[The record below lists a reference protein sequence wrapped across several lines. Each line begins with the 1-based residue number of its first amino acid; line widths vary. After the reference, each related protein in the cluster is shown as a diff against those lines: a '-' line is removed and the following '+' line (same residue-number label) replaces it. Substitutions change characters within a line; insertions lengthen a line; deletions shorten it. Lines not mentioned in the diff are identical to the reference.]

1 MIKLGSVKLS
11 KKSCIILIAA
21 ILSAAAVAY
30 LWIWQSFNNFSARPR
45 NVILISIDTC
55 RADYLSC
62 YGHQRITTPNLD
74 KLAKHA
80 LLFENVIS
88 PVPITL
94 PAHSSMLTG
103 LIPPSHG
110 ARNNI
115 GYQLSPSNLTLA
127 EIMQSKGFSTGG
139 VISSFVLDSD
149 FGLHQGFDTYDDE
162 FDYARDSAFGA
173 ERIGSETTEHAINWI
188 EAHCEDKFFLFV
200 HYYDPHVNYE
210 PPEPFSTEYSD
221 DLYAGEIAYTDHCIG
236 KLLNYLKGQ
245 DLYDSSL
252 IIVAGDHGEMLGE
265 HNELTH
271 TYYIYQSAIKV
282 PLIIKPAGKVKA
294 HRIKKTAGL
303 IDIAPTV
310 CGFLGIEPSSP
321 LPGYDLSRYVHGGQP
336 PHADRAY
343 YCESITAAVSFNANM
358 LTGLVTDRFK
368 YIRATRPELYNLT
381 DDPSENNNLIEKE
394 PQRARILRDRLEVM
408 LEEASRKKADEN
420 TKVLDEQTIA
430 KLQSLGYVGSNRRTD
445 TVFDETKKDP
455 KDLIRVY
462 NNYQNFLSK
471 VHYNQT
477 EAATKVALDIIV
489 EYPMLKEPNLFLAI
503 QAMGAGQYEKAVPYL
518 NRLVQ
523 MKFEL
528 FKVHFNLGVAF
539 SHLDKSDDAIKNFN
553 KALRINPKA
562 LRAHNELAAVLRRS
576 GQMDKAVEHYRRSLE
591 LDPKQAIILGTLAGT
606 FSDSKDYSNAVIY
619 WKKALELQ
627 PNWTAALNNLAWIH
641 VSAVDTEFYSPTE
654 AIELAH
660 KASDLVE
667 NKNAMILDTLAAAY
681 AADGNFSKATEFAEK
696 ALDIAKRQDKDM
708 AERIRAK
715 LVEYRRKM

>member
-1 MIKLGSVKLS
+1 M
-11 KKSCIILIAA
+11 AA
-21 ILSAAAVAY
+21 ILSAAAVGC
-30 LWIWQSFNNFSARPR
+30 LWIWQSFSNSSATPG

-94 PAHSSMLTG
+94 PAHGSMLTG

-110 ARNNI
+110 ARDNI

-127 EIMQSKGFSTGG
+127 EIMQSNGFSTGG

-149 FGLHQGFDTYDDE
+149 FGLDQGFDTYDDE
-162 FDYARDSAFGA
+162 FDYARDSTLGA

-188 EAHCEDKFFLFV
+188 EAHCGDKFFLFV

-236 KLLNYLKGQ
+236 KLLTYLKEQ
-245 DLYDSSL
+245 NLYDSSL

-294 HRIKKTAGL
+294 HRIKKPVGL
-303 IDIAPTV
+303 IDIAPAV
-310 CGFLGIEPSSP
+310 CGFVGVEPP
-321 LPGYDLSRYVHGGQP
+321 GHMQGYDLSRYVQGGQP
-336 PHADRAY
+336 APADRAY
-343 YCESITAAVSFNANM
+343 YCESIIAAVSFNANM

-368 YIRATRPELYNLT
+368 YIHTTRPELYNLT
-381 DDPSENNNLIEKE
+381 DDPSESNNLIEKE

-408 LEEASRKKADEN
+408 LDEASRKKADEN
-420 TKVLDEQTIA
+420 TKVLDERTIA
-430 KLQSLGYVGSNRRTD
+430 KLQSLGYVGSNTRTD
-445 TVFDETKKDP
+445 TAFDETKQDP

-477 EAATKVALDIIV
+477 EAATQIARDIIA
-489 EYPMLKEPNLFLAI
+489 EYPMLKEANLFLAI

-518 NRLVQ
+518 NRLVE
-523 MKFEL
+523 MKFDL
-528 FKVHFNLGVAF
+528 FKVHFNLGVAL
-539 SHLDKSDDAIKNFN
+539 SHLDEFDDAIENLN
-553 KALRINPKA
+553 KALQINPKA
-562 LRAHNELAAVLRRS
+562 FKVHNELGGVLRRWE
-576 GQMDKAVEHYRRSLE
+576 QTDRAVEHYKKSLE
-591 LDPKQAIILGTLAGT
+591 LDPEQAIILGTLAGMY
-606 FSDSKDYSNAVIY
+606 SNSKDYVNAVMY
-619 WKKALELQ
+619 WKKALALQ
-627 PNWTAALNNLAWIH
+627 PNWTTALNNLAWIH
-641 VSAVDTEFYSPTE
+641 VSAVDTEFYNPTD
-654 AIELAH
+654 AIILAQ
-660 KASDLVE
+660 KASGLTGH
-667 NKNAMILDTLAAAY
+667 NNALILDTLAAAY
-681 AADGNFSKATEFAEK
+681 AADGNFSKAAEVAQK
-696 ALDIAKRQDKDM
+696 AVDAAGRQDKDL
-708 AERIRAK
+708 AEKIRIK
-715 LVEYRRKM
+715 LAEYRRKI

>member
-1 MIKLGSVKLS
+1 MIKFGSVKQS
-11 KKSCIILIAA
+11 KKSCVILIAA
-21 ILSAAAVAY
+21 IVSAAAVGC
-30 LWIWQSFNNFSARPR
+30 LWIWQSFGNFSATPA

-80 LLFENVIS
+80 LLFENVVS

-127 EIMQSKGFSTGG
+127 EIMQSNGFSTGG

-149 FGLHQGFDTYDDE
+149 FGLDQGFDTYDDE

-188 EAHCEDKFFLFV
+188 EAHRENKFFLFV

-236 KLLNYLKGQ
+236 KLLTYLKERN
-245 DLYDSSL
+245 LYDSSL

-271 TYYIYQSAIKV
+271 TYYIYQPAIKV

-294 HRIKKTAGL
+294 RRIKKIAGL
-303 IDIAPTV
+303 IDIVPTV
-310 CGFLGIEPSSP
+310 CGFLGIEPSAR
-321 LPGYDLSRYVHGGQP
+321 LPGCDLSSYAEGDQAP
-336 PHADRAY
+336 AIDRAF

-368 YIRATRPELYNLT
+368 YIHTTRPELYNLT
-381 DDPSENNNLIEKE
+381 DDPSENNNLAEKE
-394 PQRARILRDRLEVM
+394 SQRARILHDRLQVM
-408 LEEASRKKADEN
+408 LEQALVKKADES
-420 TKVLDEQTIA
+420 TKALDEETIV
-430 KLQSLGYVGSNRRTD
+430 KLQSLGYVGSNVRPD
-445 TVFDETKKDP
+445 TVFDQTKKDP
-455 KDLIRVY
+455 KDLIGVY
-462 NNYQNFLSK
+462 NKYMNFLST

-477 EAATKVALDIIV
+477 EAATKIARDIIL

-503 QAMGAGQYEKAVPYL
+503 QAMEADQYEKAVPYL
-518 NRLVQ
+518 NRLVEL
-523 MKFEL
+523 KFDL
-528 FKVHFNLGVAF
+528 FKVHFNLGVAL
-539 SHLDKSDDAIKNFN
+539 SRLDKFDDAIENFN
-553 KALRINPKA
+553 KALQINPKA
-562 LRAHNELAAVLRRS
+562 FKVHNELGGVLRRS
-576 GQMDKAVEHYRRSLE
+576 GQTDSAIEHYKKSLE
-591 LDPKQAIILGTLAGT
+591 IDSRQAIILGTLGGIY
-606 FSDSKDYSNAVIY
+606 SSGKDYANAVMY
-619 WKKALELQ
+619 WKKALQLQ
-627 PNWTAALNNLAWIH
+627 PNWTTALNNLAWIYI
-641 VSAVDTEFYSPTE
+641 SAVDTEFYNPTD
-654 AIELAH
+654 AIILAQ
-660 KASDLVE
+660 KASDLTGH
-667 NKNAMILDTLAAAY
+667 NNALILDTLAAAY
-681 AADGNFSKATEFAEK
+681 AADGDFSKAAEFAQK
-696 ALDIAKRQDKDM
+696 ALDVAGRQDKDL
-708 AERIRAK
+708 AEKIRIK
-715 LVEYRRKM
+715 LAGYRRKM